1 MNQKST
7 TIDENQ
13 LLLKH
18 PNFQKNCGFTM
29 HAFLSM
35 NENIQLLIND
45 ISSNTNI
52 FNIVYYLIK
61 ESHLSSLSD
70 LFNGMANPK
79 CIINPPLL

>member
-1 MNQKST
+1 MNKKST

-29 HAFLSM
+29 HSLLSM
-35 NENIQLLIND
+35 NEIIQLLIND

-52 FNIVYYLIK
+52 SNCVYYLIK

-70 LFNGMANPK
+70 LFNGMAIPK
-79 CIINPPLL
+79 CIVNPPLL

>member
-13 LLLKH
+13 LLLKY
-18 PNFQKNCGFTM
+18 PNFPKNCGFTM
-29 HAFLSM
+29 HSLLSM
-35 NENIQLLIND
+35 NENIQLLISD

-52 FNIVYYLIK
+52 FNCVYYLIK
-61 ESHLSSLSD
+61 ESHLSSLND

-79 CIINPPLL
+79 FIVNPPLL